1 VSVAASSLA
10 AGTYNATM
18 TVDGNATNAP
28 VTVSVQLTVTAVDPD
43 PQIALSPGSLSFE
56 VSEGSNPSNKS
67 FTVQNSGGG
76 TLSWSASDNASWL
89 TLGTTSGS
97 LASGASKSVQ
107 VSVASSSLA
116 AGAYNGTVTVSGN
129 APNSPQAV
137 AVQLTVT
144 AVDPDPQI
152 AVDPGSLAF
161 ETQEGSNPG
170 PKNFTIQNSG
180 GGTLNWSVGDDRNW
194 LSVGPGSGS
203 ATGGSS
209 STAQVSVNAA
219 SLGAGTH
226 TGTISVSG
234 NAPNSPQT
242 VTVQVTVAEVSGDT
256 DPQIALS
263 PTTMSFKNKGKNAPN
278 DQPFTISNTGG
289 SRLDWS
295 ASTDV
300 SWLGLSPVSGSVNS
314 SQSRNVVLSADI
326 TGLNPGSYSGTITV
340 SGNAP
345 NSPQTIAVDL
355 TVTNGARVRVNRNK
369 LAFIAP
375 TGETASAE
383 SLVLTNDGDEDLEWS
398 IEGQAAWL
406 SFSTVSGVLA
416 PSASVQL
423 TVTADATNVDP
434 GMYVEPFTI
443 IGNAIEGPLSV
454 EVELRS
460 LTAPVTASSNQ
471 IVDHLLGR
479 NGSLD
484 GLNRQVI
491 DEIGNRN
498 GSFDIGDVRGWMIYE
513 GILTQFQL
521 LAPPGDEHGIEEAT
535 SPPGETLGSKEVQ

>member
-1 VSVAASSLA
+1 
-10 AGTYNATM
+10 
-18 TVDGNATNAP
+18 
-28 VTVSVQLTVTAVDPD
+28 
-43 PQIALSPGSLSFE
+43 
-56 VSEGSNPSNKS
+56 
-67 FTVQNSGGG
+67 
-76 TLSWSASDNASWL
+76 
-89 TLGTTSGS
+89 
-97 LASGASKSVQ
+97 
-107 VSVASSSLA
+107 
-116 AGAYNGTVTVSGN
+116 
-129 APNSPQAV
+129 
-137 AVQLTVT
+137 
-144 AVDPDPQI
+144 
-152 AVDPGSLAF
+152 
-161 ETQEGSNPG
+161 
-170 PKNFTIQNSG
+170 
-180 GGTLNWSVGDDRNW
+180 VGDDRSW

-219 SLGAGTH
+219 SLAAGTH
-226 TGTISVSG
+226 TGTITVSG

-242 VTVQVTVAEVSGDT
+242 VTVQVTVTEVGGDT

-263 PTTMSFKNKGKNAPN
+263 PTTMSFKNKGKNGPG

-289 SRLDWS
+289 SRLDWL

-300 SWLGLSPVSGSVNS
+300 SWLGLSPTSGSVNS
-314 SQSRNVVLSADI
+314 NQSRNVVVSADI

-340 SGNAP
+340 SGNAL
-345 NSPQTIAVDL
+345 NSPQTIAVDF
-355 TVTNGARVRVNRNK
+355 TVTNGARVRVNKNK

-406 SFSTVSGVLA
+406 SLSPSSGVLA

-443 IGNAIEGPLSV
+443 AGNAIDGPLSV

-460 LTAPVTASSNQ
+460 LTAPVTAGSGEV
-471 IVDHLLGR
+471 VDYLLSRKGA
-479 NGSLD
+479 LD

-513 GILTQFQL
+513 GILTQFQF
-521 LAPPGDEHGIEEAT
+521 LAPPGDEQGIREEV
-535 SPPGETLGSKEVQ
+535 SPQGETIGSKEVQ